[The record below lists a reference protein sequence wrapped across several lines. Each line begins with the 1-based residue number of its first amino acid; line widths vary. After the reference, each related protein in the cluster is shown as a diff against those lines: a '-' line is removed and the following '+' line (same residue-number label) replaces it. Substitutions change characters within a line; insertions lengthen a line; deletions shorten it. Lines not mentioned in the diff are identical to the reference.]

1 MSFSASVKEELC
13 SLPCD
18 SPALSKA
25 ECYGLLLFGRAFQGE
40 KIALLTEN
48 EHTARRY
55 QQMTQAVTGVPVTVE
70 AVGGPSAG
78 RFLNASVEQA
88 QDRETVLGCFG
99 HTPGRVS
106 LRINRAVL
114 EEEGCPGA
122 FLRGAFLSCGA
133 LADPEKEYHLELYV
147 PFYNL
152 ACDLQLLLA
161 ECSLAAKMIPR
172 KGGYVLYFKESEAI
186 EDFLTLTG
194 AVQSAFSIMNIK
206 IYKDLRNNANR
217 RLNCD
222 SANIDKTV
230 AAAAEQIADIRLIDE
245 KKGLSSLPEDL
256 MELARLRLNN
266 PELSLRELG
275 EQLSV
280 PISRSGVNHRLRR
293 LHTMALELR
302 EKSDK
307 QEKGRE
313 RR

>member
-1 MSFSASVKEELC
+1 MSFSVSVKEELC
-13 SLPCD
+13 SISPD
-18 SPALSKA
+18 SAALSKA

-48 EHTARRY
+48 ERTVRRY
-55 QQMTQAVTGVPVTVE
+55 QRLVQEVTGVPVAVE
-70 AVGGPSAG
+70 AEKGHPSS
-78 RFLNASVEQA
+78 RFLHAEVETA
-88 QDRETVLGCFG
+88 QDRERVLGCFG
-99 HTPGRVS
+99 HASGRVS

-114 EEEGCPGA
+114 EEEGCAGA

-133 LADPEKEYHLELYV
+133 LADPEKEYHLELYI

-161 ECSLAAKMIPR
+161 ECALSAKMIPR
-172 KGGYVLYFKESEAI
+172 KGGYVLYLKESEAI

-206 IYKDLRNNANR
+206 IYKDLRNHANR

-230 AAAAEQIADIRLIDE
+230 AAAAEQIADIKLIE
-245 KKGLSSLPEDL
+245 ARRGLSSLPQEL
-256 MELARLRLNN
+256 AQLARLRLEN

-275 EQLSV
+275 DLLAQ
-280 PISRSGVNHRLRR
+280 PISRSGVNHRLKR
-293 LHTMALELR
+293 LHAIALELR
-302 EKSDK
+302 EKTDK
-307 QEKGRE
+307 R
-313 RR
+313 